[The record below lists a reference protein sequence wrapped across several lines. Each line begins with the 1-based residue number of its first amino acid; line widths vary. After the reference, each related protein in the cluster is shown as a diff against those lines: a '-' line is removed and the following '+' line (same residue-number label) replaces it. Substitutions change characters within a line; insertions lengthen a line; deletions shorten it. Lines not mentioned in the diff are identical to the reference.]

1 MTWAPLAPA
10 EVRDLLAG
18 LDVPWWLAGG
28 WALDAFVGRQ
38 TREHADVDVSVLRRD
53 QAAVRAYLRDWDLHV
68 ADPPGT
74 LRPWTSDVATAHD
87 VWCRR
92 SPGEPW
98 AWQIML
104 EESDGDDWVYR
115 RDPRVRRPVASL
127 GSDQVL
133 VPEVQLLYKGHDPR
147 PQDVADRALVL
158 PLLGAE
164 ARGWLAASGG

>member
-1 MTWAPLAPA
+1 MTWTPLSPEA
-10 EVRDLLAG
+10 VRDLLAG

-28 WALDAFVGRQ
+28 WALDAYAGRP
-38 TREHADVDVSVLRRD
+38 TREHADTDVSVLRRD
-53 QAAVRAYLRDWDLHV
+53 QAAVRAYLAGWDLRV

-87 VWCRR
+87 VWCRPA
-92 SPGEPW
+92 PGEPW
-98 AWQIML
+98 ALQIML

-127 GSDQVL
+127 GGDHVL
-133 VPEVQLLYKGHDPR
+133 APEVQLLYKSKDPR

-164 ARGWLAASGG
+164 ARAWLAASGG